1 MAPEARKTRRKQVTL
16 DAALAA
22 ALESLSRDEG
32 LSFDLI
38 ADEAFRDVLKKK
50 GRPISLRDALRA
62 SARTLPANDPVP
74 HDGPKT
80 DAKRSARKP

>member
-1 MAPEARKTRRKQVTL
+1 MAPEAAGKRRKQFTL

-50 GRPISLRDALRA
+50 GRPVSLREALRA
-62 SARTLPANDPVP
+62 SARTLPANDPAS
-74 HDGPKT
+74 HDGPKP
-80 DAKRSARKP
+80 AVRRSARKP